1 MFKKF
6 SIIISLIA
14 MLGMASCTTTINS
27 ARTEHFSSPAITMTI
42 ADLEVSPKKITY
54 TYRPTDDVN
63 RGGEVNVINTAVRNA
78 LEANGGGDVLVEM
91 QFTLKKSGK
100 KNVKEITVT
109 GYPATYRN
117 FRNASE
123 DMLKSAVMMNSLQS
137 NPEVRKKVLGIF

>member
-54 TYRPTDDVN
+54 TYRPSYEVN
-63 RGGEVNVINTAVRNA
+63 RGGEANVINTAVREA
-78 LEANGGGDVLVEM
+78 LEVNGGGDVLVEM

-100 KNVKEITVT
+100 KNVKEVTVS
-109 GYPATYRN
+109 GYPAYL
-117 FRNASE
+117 FF
-123 DMLKSAVMMNSLQS
+123 L
-137 NPEVRKKVLGIF
+137 